1 MTFEMPDRPVL
12 EAPLGGK
19 LAAHF
24 GHYTTSELIDLLRR
38 TMPPDGIDEDQA
50 VDEAHARGHVSHI
63 DLLTALHERGTREV
77 YDAAEEL
84 CRHSVPRERVLGF
97 RILRELGPAGCR
109 PLFEETWALLD
120 EMVESEQD
128 PAVLYW
134 VLACLRFT
142 EDPRVLDTLVRFSTS
157 PDEDIRRGIAFSI
170 VSCGPDD
177 PKVIAVQLRLAEDPV
192 TDIRAL
198 ALSDLVNEITADT
211 PEIREVLTRLLE
223 DPDPAIRLDAKA
235 ALRVREYR

>member
-1 MTFEMPDRPVL
+1 MPERPAL
-12 EAPLGGK
+12 EAPLEGK
-19 LAAHF
+19 LAASF
-24 GHYTTSELIDLLRR
+24 GEYTTSDLIDLLRR
-38 TMPPDGIDEDQA
+38 TMPPDGIDEEEA
-50 VDEAHARGHVSHI
+50 VGHAHASGHASHI

-84 CRHSVPRERVLGF
+84 CRHSVPRERVLGL
-97 RILRELGPAGCR
+97 RILRELGPAGGR
-109 PLFEETWALLD
+109 PVFEEAWTLWD

-170 VSCGPDD
+170 VGWGPDD
-177 PKVIAVQLRLAEDPV
+177 PKVIEVQLRLAEDPV

-198 ALSDLVNEITADT
+198 ALYDLVNEITADT
-211 PEIREVLTRLLE
+211 PEIREVLTRLLA